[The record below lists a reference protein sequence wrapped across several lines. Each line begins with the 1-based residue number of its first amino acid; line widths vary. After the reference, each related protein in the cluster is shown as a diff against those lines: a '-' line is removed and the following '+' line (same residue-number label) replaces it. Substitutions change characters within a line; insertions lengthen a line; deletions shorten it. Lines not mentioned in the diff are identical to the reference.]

1 MRKTLLLS
9 VALGCM
15 VQTSFASS
23 NAASVRKLYPALN
36 KGGVF
41 NQNQISGTVSSTSG
55 PIAGVT
61 VTVVGTTSV
70 SQTDESGTFTITAAK
85 GSTLRFSAIGYVS
98 QEIVSSG
105 NRLSVVLVSDD
116 QAIDEV
122 IVTAMG
128 IKREKK
134 ALGYA
139 AQDIGSAE
147 LMKNKSPNVINSLA
161 GKIAGVNVTQTSG
174 AAGAG
179 SQIILRGGTS
189 LERDNQPLFVVD
201 GVIYDNSTVIGGNS
215 AFDGAQ
221 ATATTNANRIMDVN
235 PEDIENVSVLKG
247 PAAAALYGSRAAAG
261 AVIITTKKGKE
272 GRAEISFSSRASTN
286 WVNRLPEQQN
296 RFKRGK
302 YNSAG
307 VLDTYTTDS
316 WGEEFASGEMMYNN
330 IEDFFQNSNSFDNN
344 VSLSGGNKNG
354 SFYLSASRFDQKG
367 IVPTTGF
374 DKTTFRFNGD
384 QKYGKLT
391 VGANVAYSLANTDKT
406 LTSSGLYGSGGTGAM
421 NSTFGW
427 SRSDDMGKYLNE
439 DGSKYRMFEGL
450 QELKDDVENPYW
462 ILNRNILGD
471 ETERFTGNV
480 NANVD
485 LFDWWNISYRL
496 GTDSYLTKNST
507 IIGEQGAVK
516 DIWQSG
522 MMSESD
528 VKFNYWSSNLMSNF
542 NKKVGDFDLG
552 ALVGFFSEQ
561 TTTTTNGRVGYD
573 FAVDNFYSF
582 ENIIDANE
590 QLRVVN
596 TDKRL
601 FGLYGELRASYK
613 DLLFLNVTGRN
624 DWTSTLPVAN
634 RSYFYPSVGGSF
646 VFTEL
651 LKNNSNF
658 SWLNFGKLRASWARV
673 GKDASPYVT
682 NTYLWPSR
690 EFLGGIIG
698 TGNNWQKGNPVL
710 KPENTDS
717 FEVGAEL
724 RFFGGRLG
732 IDYAYYTN
740 NSYNQILSPRTGQS
754 TGYIFMSVN
763 GGDIY
768 NKGMELSI
776 TGKPIVKEGLVWESS
791 LNMSRNKGR
800 VDNLIQGLDVLYV
813 TDVQVGNAKA
823 ASFNGGDFMAISGSK
838 WIRSDDGSVVL
849 DGDTGMPLSDN
860 ATTYAIGNREPK
872 LSGGFNNSIQYK
884 NLNLSF
890 LFDFRIGGD
899 IYNGTDYF
907 MTVKGMSKRSMERDV
922 LTLDGVVQSG
932 GTAEDP
938 SYENKS
944 FTFEAD
950 QMYDIKGVSTS
961 GRKIIQDYWSDYY
974 ARESANFMTNTN
986 WLRLRSVSLSY
997 NFSDELLRS
1006 ASLSKAIKGLTAT
1019 FTGTN
1024 LWLLTNY
1031 KGMDPETSAAGSGV
1045 IGSSSVGIDHNGVP
1059 ATAGVSFGLNVKF

>member
-1 MRKTLLLS
+1 MRKALLLS
-9 VALGCM
+9 VALGCV
-15 VQTSFASS
+15 VQTSFADHVD
-23 NAASVRKLYPALN
+23 AHARKSYPALN
-36 KGGVF
+36 KTGVF
-41 NQNQISGTVSSTSG
+41 NQNQITGTVSSASG
-55 PIAGVT
+55 SVAGVT
-61 VTVVGTTSV
+61 VMVVGSTTV
-70 SQTDESGTFTITAAK
+70 TQTDQNGVFSIAAAR
-85 GSTLRFSAIGYVS
+85 GSTLRFSAVGYVS
-98 QEIVSSG
+98 QDIVASATH
-105 NRLSVVLVSDD
+105 LKVALVADD
-116 QAIDEV
+116 QALDEV

-139 AQDIGSAE
+139 AQDIGAAE

-261 AVIITTKKGKE
+261 AVIITTKRGKE
-272 GRAEISFSSRASTN
+272 GSAVISFSSRASTN
-286 WVNRLPEQQN
+286 WVNRLPEQQD
-296 RFKRGK
+296 RFKRGM

-316 WGEEFASGEMMYNN
+316 WGEAFAQGETMYNN
-330 IEDFFQNSNSFDNN
+330 IEDFFQNSSSFDNN
-344 VSLSGGNKNG
+344 VSLSGGSKNG
-354 SFYLSASRFDQKG
+354 SFYVSASRFDQKG

-391 VGANVAYSLANTDKT
+391 VGANVAYSRANTDKT
-406 LTSSGLYGSGGTGAM
+406 LTSAGLYNSGGTGTM
-421 NSTFGW
+421 NSTYGW
-427 SRSDDMGKYLNE
+427 SRNDDMGKYLNE
-439 DGSKYRMFEGL
+439 DGSKYRMFDGL

-462 ILNRNILGD
+462 ILNRNTLGD
-471 ETERFTGNV
+471 KTERFTGNI

-485 LFDWWNISYRL
+485 LFDWWNVSYRL
-496 GTDSYLTKNST
+496 GTDSYLTQNST

-516 DIWQSG
+516 DIWQNG

-542 NKKVGDFDLG
+542 NKKVGDFDFG

-573 FAVDNFYSF
+573 FAVENFYSF

-596 TDKRL
+596 TDRRL
-601 FGLYGELRASYK
+601 FGLYGELRGSYK
-613 DLLFLNVTGRN
+613 DMLFLNVTGRN

-651 LKNNSNF
+651 LKDNESFN
-658 SWLNFGKLRASWARV
+658 WLNFGKLRASWARV

-690 EFLGGIIG
+690 EFLGGLIG

-710 KPENTDS
+710 KPENTNS
-717 FEVGAEL
+717 FEIGAEL

-732 IDYAYYTN
+732 VDYAYYTN

-768 NKGMELSI
+768 NKGMELSL

-791 LNMSRNKGR
+791 INMSRNKGR

-838 WIRSDDGSVVL
+838 WTRTPDGTVVL
-849 DGDTGMPLSDN
+849 DADTGMPTSDN

-899 IYNGTDYF
+899 IYNGTDYY
-907 MTVKGMSKRSMERDV
+907 MTGKGMSKRSMERDV
-922 LTLDGVVQSG
+922 LTLDGAVQNG

-938 SYENKS
+938 IYENKT

-997 NFSDELLRS
+997 DFSSELLKS

-1019 FTGTN
+1019 LTGTN

-1045 IGSSSVGIDHNGVP
+1045 IGSSSVGIDYNGVP

>member
-1 MRKTLLLS
+1 MRKALLLS
-9 VALGCM
+9 VALGCV
-15 VQTSFASS
+15 VQTSFADHVD
-23 NAASVRKLYPALN
+23 AHARKSYPALN
-36 KGGVF
+36 KTGVF
-41 NQNQISGTVSSTSG
+41 NQNQITGTVSSASG
-55 PIAGVT
+55 SVAGVT
-61 VTVVGTTSV
+61 VMVVGSTTV
-70 SQTDESGTFTITAAK
+70 TQTDQNGVFSIAAAR
-85 GSTLRFSAIGYVS
+85 GSTLRFSAVGYVS
-98 QEIVSSG
+98 QDIVASATH
-105 NRLSVVLVSDD
+105 LKVALVADD
-116 QAIDEV
+116 QALDEV

-139 AQDIGSAE
+139 AQDIGAAE

-261 AVIITTKKGKE
+261 AVIITTKRGKE
-272 GRAEISFSSRASTN
+272 GSAVISFSSRASTN
-286 WVNRLPEQQN
+286 WVNRLPEQQD
-296 RFKRGK
+296 RFKRGM

-316 WGEEFASGEMMYNN
+316 WGEAFAQGETMYNN
-330 IEDFFQNSNSFDNN
+330 IEDFFQNSSSFDNN
-344 VSLSGGNKNG
+344 VSLSGGSKNG
-354 SFYLSASRFDQKG
+354 SFYVSASRFDQKG

-391 VGANVAYSLANTDKT
+391 VGANVAYSRANTDKT
-406 LTSSGLYGSGGTGAM
+406 LTSAGLYNSGGTGTM
-421 NSTFGW
+421 NSTYGW
-427 SRSDDMGKYLNE
+427 SRNDDMGKYLNE
-439 DGSKYRMFEGL
+439 DGSKYRMFDGL

-462 ILNRNILGD
+462 ILNRNTLGD
-471 ETERFTGNV
+471 KTERFTGNI

-485 LFDWWNISYRL
+485 LFDWWNVSYRL
-496 GTDSYLTKNST
+496 GTDSYLTQNST

-516 DIWQSG
+516 DIWQNG

-542 NKKVGDFDLG
+542 NKKVGDFDFG

-573 FAVDNFYSF
+573 FAVENFYSF

-596 TDKRL
+596 TDRRL
-601 FGLYGELRASYK
+601 FGLYGELRGSYK
-613 DLLFLNVTGRN
+613 DMLFLNVTGRN

-651 LKNNSNF
+651 LKDNESFN
-658 SWLNFGKLRASWARV
+658 WLNFGKLRASWARV

-690 EFLGGIIG
+690 EFLGGLIG

-710 KPENTDS
+710 KPENTNS
-717 FEVGAEL
+717 FEIGAEL

-732 IDYAYYTN
+732 VDYAYYTN

-768 NKGMELSI
+768 NKGMELSL

-791 LNMSRNKGR
+791 INMSRNKGR

-838 WIRSDDGSVVL
+838 WTRTPDGTVVL
-849 DGDTGMPLSDN
+849 DADTGMSTSDN

-899 IYNGTDYF
+899 IYNGTDYY
-907 MTVKGMSKRSMERDV
+907 MTGKGMSKRSMERDV
-922 LTLDGVVQSG
+922 LTLDGAVQNG

-938 SYENKS
+938 IYENKT

-997 NFSDELLRS
+997 DFSSELLKS

-1019 FTGTN
+1019 LTGTN

-1045 IGSSSVGIDHNGVP
+1045 IGSSSVGIDYNGVP